1 LIFYRKEVN
10 NYLKTTGIV
19 NNMLRPQK
27 ILKKTRRKLYN
38 TLALPAVL
46 YSSENWTITARDTRR
61 IMAAEME
68 IHEKDSRMHLD

>member
-1 LIFYRKEVN
+1 MIFYRKEVN

-46 YSSENWTITARDTRR
+46 YSRENWTITARDTRR

>member
-1 LIFYRKEVN
+1 M
-10 NYLKTTGIV
+10 KTTGIV

-68 IHEKDSRMHLD
+68 IHEKDSRMHLDWL